1 MRHIVK
7 WSVFESLEYRLPTN
21 VSEKLTPDG
30 EGNYLFYHYSNAKR
44 SLILPGTGQNIKTSR
59 EEAAALS
66 SVGGLAMYYTIPN
79 FAEPG
84 VGSFRHTIK
93 VPIGKVYD
101 FNSDTEFFYEECL
114 EEFRKIYDGKNLPKI
129 AFHPN
134 YQLAWITRKAN
145 QNGYDMVVARWRDT
159 QLRAQ
164 TTLSLVPYIID

>member
-7 WSVFESLEYRLPTN
+7 WSLFESLSYILPVTI
-21 VSEKLTPDG
+21 SDKLTNDG
-30 EGNYLFYHYSNAKR
+30 EGNYLFYHYSKAKR
-44 SLILPGTGQNIKTSR
+44 DFILPGTGQNIITSR
-59 EEAAALS
+59 DEASALS

-84 VGSFRHTIK
+84 VGSFRHIIK

-129 AFHPN
+129 PFSPN

-145 QNGYDMVVARWRDT
+145 QNGFDMVVARWRDT

-164 TTLSLVPYIID
+164 TTLKLKTYCID